1 MPVTNFHS
9 RYFSAFQTRL
19 LQCLLAGKVG
29 KRIRQKMNTNEKKRD
44 IEMKSALLKI
54 AKASRQSLQTLSP
67 QIVCG
72 VVDAASVTAMRRRL
86 QLVG

>member
-1 MPVTNFHS
+1 MPATNFHS

-29 KRIRQKMNTNEKKRD
+29 MRIRQKNEYERKKRD

-54 AKASRQSLQTLSP
+54 AKASQQSLQSLRP
-67 QIVCG
+67 QIVWW
-72 VVDAASVTAMRRRL
+72 MPRL
-86 QLVG
+86 